1 MQAFEHF
8 VEDQEGL
15 VIILHSSHHPR
26 RMTGGGDELRRC
38 LDSLGGEMSVSKG
51 AGKSELTQKYLRV
64 NSFDESS

>member
-1 MQAFEHF
+1 M
-8 VEDQEGL
+8 
-15 VIILHSSHHPR
+15 IILDSSHHPR
-26 RMTGGGDELRRC
+26 RVTGGGDELRRC